1 MAFGKQGSINK
12 ENQKKLQEERQAA
25 LFGGKT
31 PSDEIQFPKNTLV
44 NMPIDLI
51 DVHPDNKE
59 VFEVKDIPQL
69 ANQIKRVGYD
79 ISKPLTLYEKEDGRY
94 EIISG
99 ERRFTAATMAGLK
112 VIPSIIKK
120 DTLEADKAGELV
132 DSNFFDREKSYLEKA
147 RAMAYW
153 KDNYLIPK
161 EGPDNAD
168 EKTCEHFNIKMGT
181 LSNYWKIL
189 KLSTELQEL
198 CFNPNFPASLLAILN
213 VQAFSLDEQKEL
225 YEEIKK
231 NTNLEDENWKMSS
244 KQLGDIIDLFKKK
257 KAYRE
262 NLERNKKLLFENELE
277 NEIDNEKN
285 VTSSFKLE
293 SIDQFEKAI
302 NQPMLKEL
310 SVKGTKPAENLK
322 TATKTTEV
330 NESDKNKDEY
340 KSFGVEHDQM
350 PIIKKKDLS
359 KVLLIIN
366 NQLQSINALDYEV
379 EDVIQTEQIIAAAM
393 KKLKELKDNIRE
405 IQE

>member
-1 MAFGKQGSINK
+1 
-12 ENQKKLQEERQAA
+12 
-25 LFGGKT
+25 
-31 PSDEIQFPKNTLV
+31 
-44 NMPIDLI
+44 
-51 DVHPDNKE
+51 
-59 VFEVKDIPQL
+59 
-69 ANQIKRVGYD
+69 
-79 ISKPLTLYEKEDGRY
+79 
-94 EIISG
+94 
-99 ERRFTAATMAGLK
+99 
-112 VIPSIIKK
+112 
-120 DTLEADKAGELV
+120 
-132 DSNFFDREKSYLEKA
+132 
-147 RAMAYW
+147 
-153 KDNYLIPK
+153 
-161 EGPDNAD
+161 
-168 EKTCEHFNIKMGT
+168 
-181 LSNYWKIL
+181 
-189 KLSTELQEL
+189 
-198 CFNPNFPASLLAILN
+198 LAILN

-322 TATKTTEV
+322 TTTKTTEV
-330 NESDKNKDEY
+330 NESDKNIDEY

>member
-1 MAFGKQGSINK
+1 M
-12 ENQKKLQEERQAA
+12 
-25 LFGGKT
+25 
-31 PSDEIQFPKNTLV
+31 
-44 NMPIDLI
+44 
-51 DVHPDNKE
+51 
-59 VFEVKDIPQL
+59 
-69 ANQIKRVGYD
+69 
-79 ISKPLTLYEKEDGRY
+79 
-94 EIISG
+94 
-99 ERRFTAATMAGLK
+99 
-112 VIPSIIKK
+112 
-120 DTLEADKAGELV
+120 
-132 DSNFFDREKSYLEKA
+132 
-147 RAMAYW
+147 
-153 KDNYLIPK
+153 
-161 EGPDNAD
+161 
-168 EKTCEHFNIKMGT
+168 
-181 LSNYWKIL
+181 
-189 KLSTELQEL
+189 
-198 CFNPNFPASLLAILN
+198 AILN

-322 TATKTTEV
+322 TTTKTTEV
-330 NESDKNKDEY
+330 NESDKNIDEY